1 MAEPEEP
8 NLAADG
14 QRDSMQAPTEGQVLC
29 RATFNTT
36 RADKVFISGMRE
48 ILIGFQCVLSVRQ

>member
-8 NLAADG
+8 NLSADG
-14 QRDSMQAPTEGQVLC
+14 QCDSLQAPTEGQVLR

-36 RADKVFISGMRE
+36 RAD
-48 ILIGFQCVLSVRQ
+48 QVLYRA